1 MRNNPKEA
9 NDLGFLVKDE
19 YELEAESSSYGI
31 SLFIKHD
38 HYSSDNKHGRDLL
51 RELFDSLITANKHID
66 SIYLIDTGTKLLC
79 PDNVLSGKFKD
90 LVCSG
95 KTDAVYVCTE
105 SCSLFGI
112 SIPSDMIG
120 ISASEMFQ
128 TLVWLK
134 DSGAYLLTVE

>member
-9 NDLGFLVKDE
+9 SDIGFLVKDE

-38 HYSSDNKHGRDLL
+38 YYSSDNKHGRDLL

-66 SIYLIDTGTKLLC
+66 SIYLIDSGTKLIY
-79 PDNVLSGKFKD
+79 PDNVLYGKFKD
-90 LVCSG
+90 LVSSG
-95 KTDAVYVCTE
+95 NTDSVYVCTE

-112 SIPSDMIG
+112 TIPSEMIG
-120 ISASEMFQ
+120 ITASEMFQ
-128 TLVWLK
+128 TLIWLK
-134 DSGAYLLTVE
+134 DSNAYVLTID